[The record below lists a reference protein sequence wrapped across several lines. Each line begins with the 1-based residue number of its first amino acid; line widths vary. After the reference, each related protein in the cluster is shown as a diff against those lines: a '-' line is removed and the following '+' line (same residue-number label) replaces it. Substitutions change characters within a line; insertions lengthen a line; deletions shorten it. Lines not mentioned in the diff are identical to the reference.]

1 MLSIVTLNLLND
13 LTYWTERAPLILA
26 ELSRLQPDLIALQEI
41 SLPTNTAAWLAD
53 RLEGYSAHICPKKGR
68 LGRLEGLAILSR
80 LPVDEHHTLSLSA
93 QGRVAHW
100 ITVPHQG
107 NRWLFANTH
116 MFWSPFDD
124 DIRLHQVQRL
134 LSSLPHHHHPTVLC
148 GDFNAM
154 PYYRSIKL
162 IKRHFTSAYAALHG
176 DEPSYTIPTPLKRGA
191 GLRHSARRS
200 ALKFI
205 GRLTGRKTSWRGTV
219 DYIFVDSRVQVIS
232 CSIAFDQPHPDDNH
246 IYPSDHLG
254 LIARIVVK

>member
-1 MLSIVTLNLLND
+1 LLSIVTLNLLND
-13 LTYWTERAPLILA
+13 LTYWTERAPLVLA

-41 SLPTNTAAWLAD
+41 SLPTNTVAWLAD
-53 RLEGYSAHICPKKGR
+53 RLKGYSVHICPKKGR

-80 LPVDEHHTLSLSA
+80 LPVEEHHTLSLSV

-124 DIRLHQVQRL
+124 YIRLHQVRRL
-134 LSSLPHHHHPTVLC
+134 LSSLPHHHYPTILC

-162 IKRHFTSAYAALHG
+162 IKRQFTSAYAAVHG
-176 DEPSYTIPTPLKRGA
+176 EEPDYTIPTPLKRGP

-200 ALKFI
+200 SLKII
-205 GRLTGRKTSWRGTV
+205 GRLTGRKSSWRGAV
-219 DYIFVDSRVQVIS
+219 DYIFVSSQVQVVS
-232 CSIAFDQPHPDDNH
+232 CDIAFNQSPLHDHQ

-254 LIARIVVK
+254 LIARILIK